1 MFDKLHSIRERMQ
14 RILLQKGIIDNDGNI
29 LDLPEYLRIIR
40 DEIETEKE
48 EQRMFQNPDGRVE
61 NSNIWATIQA
71 EITYLKSLLGHTQN
85 INPLIENP
93 IEIRQRTR
101 PVKQGDQPGM
111 FHRLSRAW
119 YAFQHMVT
127 SRLMR

>member
-14 RILLQKGIIDNDGNI
+14 RILLQRGIIDNDGNI
-29 LDLPEYLRIIR
+29 LDLPGYLRIIR
-40 DEIETEKE
+40 AEIEAE
-48 EQRMFQNPDGRVE
+48 EEDQRMFQNPDGRVE
-61 NSNIWATIQA
+61 NSNIWSTIQA

-93 IEIRQRTR
+93 VEIRQGTR

-111 FHRLSRAW
+111 FRRLSEVL
-119 YAFQHMVT
+119 YTFT
-127 SRLMR
+127 SRLRR

>member
-14 RILLQKGIIDNDGNI
+14 RILLQRGIIDNDGNI

-40 DEIETEKE
+40 AEIEAE
-48 EQRMFQNPDGRVE
+48 EEDQRMFQNPDGRVE
-61 NSNIWATIQA
+61 NSNIWSTIQA
-71 EITYLKSLLGHTQN
+71 EITYLKSLLEHTQN

-93 IEIRQRTR
+93 VEIRQGTG

-111 FHRLSRAW
+111 FRRLSEVL
-119 YAFQHMVT
+119 YTFT
-127 SRLMR
+127 SRLRR